1 MPRVAAKKSGKVAK
15 KTAKAKVRVKTRS
28 KVKPSKGIV
37 APVSVAGSPTQ
48 FRVRVRMYRQGLG
61 DCFLLTFPREGNHP
75 FHMLIDC
82 GALGRD
88 KQFMTSI
95 VEHIRDTVRAEN
107 GGGKAKLDLVVA
119 THEHKDHLSGF
130 NQARDVFNNDFDIGG
145 VWLGWTENLNKPEI
159 RAIKQARKKAIAK
172 LQAALKSPLAAAPA
186 LQGVA
191 QVLGFS
197 EDEDS
202 TGAGRIAEA
211 LEYLKLRGKAA
222 ENIEYLKPGCDPL
235 ELDGVKGVRVYV
247 LGPPEDPILLK
258 TSQATAEMKSQDL
271 IYHLAAIGDAGMDA
285 LGAAVAT
292 LTGATAGDGERY
304 FPFSDEHRI
313 PRSSPNQFGQPGP
326 SPYFAIIEDFV
337 SKTYD
342 DPNQSWRQ
350 IEDDWVAAFGELAL
364 DLDNDTNNTSLVLA
378 FEFVK
383 KGEVLLFVGD
393 AQVGNWQ
400 SWERV
405 RFDVP
410 GRAKPMPAL
419 ELLGRTVFY
428 KVGHHC
434 SHNATLK
441 KGGLELMNRDD
452 LVAFIP
458 LDEATAKNQGT
469 KGWEM
474 PAPALLKAL
483 KEKTAERVVISDV
496 NERVSDKANKAGIRA
511 TDTYIDYFLE

>member
-1 MPRVAAKKSGKVAK
+1 
-15 KTAKAKVRVKTRS
+15 
-28 KVKPSKGIV
+28 
-37 APVSVAGSPTQ
+37 
-48 FRVRVRMYRQGLG
+48 
-61 DCFLLTFPREGNHP
+61 
-75 FHMLIDC
+75 
-82 GALGRD
+82 
-88 KQFMTSI
+88 
-95 VEHIRDTVRAEN
+95 
-107 GGGKAKLDLVVA
+107 
-119 THEHKDHLSGF
+119 
-130 NQARDVFNNDFDIGG
+130 
-145 VWLGWTENLNKPEI
+145 
-159 RAIKQARKKAIAK
+159 
-172 LQAALKSPLAAAPA
+172 LQADLESPLAAVPA

-191 QVLGFS
+191 QVLEFS
-197 EDEDS
+197 EDEHS

-235 ELDGVKGVRVYV
+235 EMDGVKDVRYV
-247 LGPPEDPILLK
+247 LGPPEDPTLLK
-258 TSQATAEMKSQDL
+258 TSQVTAEMKSQDL
-271 IYHLAAIGDAGMDA
+271 IYHMAAIGDTGMDA

-292 LTGATAGDGERY
+292 LTGATPGDGDRY

-313 PRSSPNQFGQPGP
+313 PRRVPDQAGQPGP
-326 SPYFAIIEDFV
+326 SPYFALIEDFV

-342 DPNQSWRQ
+342 DPSQSWRQ

-393 AQVGNWQ
+393 AQVGNWK

-458 LDEATAKNQGT
+458 LDEETAKNQGT
-469 KGWEM
+469 KGWRCRRLRSSK
-474 PAPALLKAL
+474 P
-483 KEKTAERVVISDV
+483 
-496 NERVSDKANKAGIRA
+496 
-511 TDTYIDYFLE
+511 